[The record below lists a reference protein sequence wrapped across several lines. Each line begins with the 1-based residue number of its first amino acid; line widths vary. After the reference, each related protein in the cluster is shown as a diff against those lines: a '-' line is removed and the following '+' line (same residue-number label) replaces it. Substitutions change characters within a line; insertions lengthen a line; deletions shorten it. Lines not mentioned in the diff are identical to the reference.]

1 MAEDPKQEP
10 ESQTAPENDDAEKNF
25 WDKFDSRLE
34 GKLNSWFD
42 NKMKDLKEQGTSR
55 TGGRNTLPK
64 IIAGLM
70 GGPFDPQNK

>member
-1 MAEDPKQEP
+1 
-10 ESQTAPENDDAEKNF
+10 
-25 WDKFDSRLE
+25 
-34 GKLNSWFD
+34 
-42 NKMKDLKEQGTSR
+42 MKDLKEQGTSR